1 MSHINDIT
9 AQLHSR
15 CLRWQVIKREIEVT
29 LSIAERAVNYQIHVI
44 TSTISG
50 PFELFSS
57 RIAGTHNADS
67 RRIFALCIHVR
78 VCFDKDIIIELK
90 HH

>member
-1 MSHINDIT
+1 MLFLCFISAYRVSHINDIT

-50 PFELFSS
+50 PFELFS
-57 RIAGTHNADS
+57 D
-67 RRIFALCIHVR
+67 LQ
-78 VCFDKDIIIELK
+78 
-90 HH
+90 